1 VDPGRLRCGLSLF
14 GNPRADHGSTT
25 QHVLF
30 HQARSIAQ
38 LSSRPM
44 LEQRIQQHFIDSADL
59 KYQAGPLLG
68 KPISQAMQA
77 LLACVTSGGK
87 ILACGAG
94 VSGFLAAQF
103 ASQFVGRFERDR
115 PELAA
120 IALPG
125 DATDPMADTPEALDV
140 DRFAR
145 QVRAL
150 GQAGDVLLALSA
162 SGQSAAVLAAV
173 EAAHAR
179 DMTVVALL
187 GNAAS
192 TGSGTGGAVGR
203 ALRETDVQVCVPHER
218 AARIHEVHLLALHCL
233 CDGVD
238 AQLLG
243 DQDSDSSL
251 LSV

>member
-1 VDPGRLRCGLSLF
+1 
-14 GNPRADHGSTT
+14 
-25 QHVLF
+25 
-30 HQARSIAQ
+30 
-38 LSSRPM
+38 M

-59 KYQAGPLLG
+59 KYQAGPLLS

-77 LLACVTSGGK
+77 LLVCVTSGGK

-94 VSGFLAAQF
+94 VSGLLAAQF
-103 ASQFVGRFERDR
+103 AAQFVGRFERER
-115 PELAA
+115 PGLAA
-120 IALPG
+120 IALPL
-125 DATDPMADTPEALDV
+125 DDPADPAADTEAAADP

-150 GQAGDVLLALSA
+150 GQGGDVLLALSA

-179 DMTVVALL
+179 DMSVIALL
-187 GNAAS
+187 GNAAGGGAS
-192 TGSGTGGAVGR
+192 SNPGGAVGR

-243 DQDSDSSL
+243 EQEGSL
-251 LSV
+251 

>member
-1 VDPGRLRCGLSLF
+1 
-14 GNPRADHGSTT
+14 
-25 QHVLF
+25 
-30 HQARSIAQ
+30 
-38 LSSRPM
+38 M

-59 KYQAGPLLG
+59 KYQTGPVLS

-87 ILACGAG
+87 VLACGAG
-94 VSGFLAAQF
+94 VSGLLAAQF
-103 ASQFVGRFERDR
+103 AANFVGRFERER
-115 PELAA
+115 PELGA

-125 DATDPMADTPEALDV
+125 DTTDPAADSPQAADA

-150 GQAGDVLLALSA
+150 GQAGDVLLVLSA
-162 SGQSAAVLAAV
+162 SGHSSAVLAAVLAAH
-173 EAAHAR
+173 ER

-187 GNAAS
+187 GNAA
-192 TGSGTGGAVGR
+192 TGLAAAAPAASATGGTGGTIGR
-203 ALRETDVQVCVPHER
+203 ALRETDVQISVPHER
-218 AARIHEVHLLALHCL
+218 AARIHEIHLLALHCL

-243 DQDSDSSL
+243 EQEVSS
-251 LSV
+251 